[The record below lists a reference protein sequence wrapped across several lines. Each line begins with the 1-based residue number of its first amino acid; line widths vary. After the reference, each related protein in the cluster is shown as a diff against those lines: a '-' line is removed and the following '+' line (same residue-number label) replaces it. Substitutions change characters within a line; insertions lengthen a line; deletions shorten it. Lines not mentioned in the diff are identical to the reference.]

1 MLDYSSRKPIDLS
14 DDLLLSLL
22 EVIELCAESYVGV
35 IADKELLLKEV
46 ALEET
51 RRNGLQ
57 DTSSPIATAYG
68 DEAVHV
74 SGSAVDFDELKAFI
88 KSPTFWNDLIELQ
101 SEVGKRCVSHACSP
115 SPRTT
120 TGLTCIILCV
130 LNRK

>member
-1 MLDYSSRKPIDLS
+1 MLDYSSRKPINLP

-46 ALEET
+46 ALEEN
-51 RRNGLQ
+51 R
-57 DTSSPIATAYG
+57 SSPIATAYG

-74 SGSAVDFDELKAFI
+74 SGSVVDFDELKAFI
-88 KSPTFWNDLIELQ
+88 KSSTFWNDLIVLQ

-120 TGLTCIILCV
+120 TCLTCIILCV